1 MNKAYRLFFWG
12 YLFVFF
18 RLQIGIDI
26 LAAPI
31 GYYLIYSG
39 ARLLTPRYPLA
50 KKVEIIAFIG
60 MLISVPGVFVN
71 LSEVSDMG
79 WSMYTE
85 VLFVWKVI
93 VVYYLFSTW
102 KSNTQK
108 PGQAQLR
115 DRIHMAYIWYM
126 SVHFMMML
134 MTAFSLNFGD
144 HAFSTFFIIVS
155 FAVVAMDIMLLFLIA
170 SLRRVDWAEYK
181 TNEASLIQ

>member
-1 MNKAYRLFFWG
+1 MNKAFKLFFWG

-39 ARLLTPRYPLA
+39 ARLLTQRYRVA
-50 KKVEIIAFIG
+50 KKVEITAFIG

-79 WSMYTE
+79 WTIYAGI
-85 VLFVWKVI
+85 LFIWKTI
-93 VVYYLFSTW
+93 VVYYLFGTW
-102 KSNTQK
+102 KSIIQE

-115 DRIHMAYIWYM
+115 NRIHTAYIWYM
-126 SVHFMMML
+126 SIHFMMML

-144 HAFSTFFIIVS
+144 HAFSTFFIIIS
-155 FAVVAMDIMLLFLIA
+155 FALVAMDVLLLFLIA
-170 SLRRVDWAEYK
+170 SLRRENWAEYK
-181 TNEASLIQ
+181 TNEAGT